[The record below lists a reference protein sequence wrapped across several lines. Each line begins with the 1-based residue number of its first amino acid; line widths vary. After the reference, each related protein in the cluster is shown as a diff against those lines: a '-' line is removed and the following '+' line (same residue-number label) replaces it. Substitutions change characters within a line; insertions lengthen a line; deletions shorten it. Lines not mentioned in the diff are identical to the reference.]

1 MMALDWFLPKKE
13 RGAIN
18 GWNNNMKES
27 FQIADQ
33 DASSKCA

>member
-13 RGAIN
+13 RGDIN

-27 FQIADQ
+27 L
-33 DASSKCA
+33 